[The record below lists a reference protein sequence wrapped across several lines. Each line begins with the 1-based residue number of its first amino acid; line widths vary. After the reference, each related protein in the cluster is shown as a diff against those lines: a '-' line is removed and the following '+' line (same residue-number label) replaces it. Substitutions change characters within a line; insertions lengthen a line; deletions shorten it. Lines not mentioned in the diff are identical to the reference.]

1 MVVFQIKQ
9 HTVEPSY
16 VTTSHLF
23 KTPNFPSQVTTFGT
37 SSKQSPLIIESNH
50 YFDNLVAMVLSD
62 LSLEITVG
70 TLLTFWM
77 TVYYYF
83 FFIFFILPKATTLRQ
98 LVWWSLC
105 SMYALNYPVCKQL
118 LVAALLSIWNGI
130 QWILLW
136 NVVLTSHKQPLSVN
150 LHILGGCLQEAQLLY
165 HGGEWRSKT
174 SCR

>member
-16 VTTSHLF
+16 VTTSDLF
-23 KTPNFPSQVTTFGT
+23 KTPNFPSQDTTFGT

-83 FFIFFILPKATTLRQ
+83 FFIFSILPKATTLRQ
-98 LVWWSLC
+98 LGDDLFVRC
-105 SMYALNYPVCKQL
+105 M
-118 LVAALLSIWNGI
+118 
-130 QWILLW
+130 
-136 NVVLTSHKQPLSVN
+136 H
-150 LHILGGCLQEAQLLY
+150 
-165 HGGEWRSKT
+165 
-174 SCR
+174 

>member
-16 VTTSHLF
+16 VTTSDLF
-23 KTPNFPSQVTTFGT
+23 KTPNFPSQDTTFGT

-77 TVYYYF
+77 TVYYYYF
-83 FFIFFILPKATTLRQ
+83 FHLQYSPKSDHFET
-98 LVWWSLC
+98 
-105 SMYALNYPVCKQL
+105 
-118 LVAALLSIWNGI
+118 IG
-130 QWILLW
+130 
-136 NVVLTSHKQPLSVN
+136 
-150 LHILGGCLQEAQLLY
+150 
-165 HGGEWRSKT
+165 
-174 SCR
+174 

>member
-1 MVVFQIKQ
+1 MHIKSLHIQAKCMVVFQIKQ
-9 HTVEPSY
+9 LTVEPSY

-77 TVYYYF
+77 TVYYF
-83 FFIFFILPKATTLRQ
+83 FFFHLFYSPKSDHFEAIGVMISLFDVCTKLPSMQTTFSGSITINLKWHTMNSF
-98 LVWWSLC
+98 VEC
-105 SMYALNYPVCKQL
+105 SSYLP
-118 LVAALLSIWNGI
+118 
-130 QWILLW
+130 
-136 NVVLTSHKQPLSVN
+136 
-150 LHILGGCLQEAQLLY
+150 
-165 HGGEWRSKT
+165 
-174 SCR
+174 